1 MKLTPEQRSDSL
13 VLLGCEVCHEE
24 TVLLVPPRRADHGVV
39 DCPHCR
45 TTYVVSLIPREE
57 REPTAIASPP
67 QATA

>member
-39 DCPHCR
+39 DCPHCW
-45 TTYVVSLIPREE
+45 TTYVVSLVPLEE
-57 REPTAIASPP
+57 PAPTAVATPP
-67 QATA
+67 QTTT